1 MLRFGKTMQRSCW
14 VCGGFLIA
22 CDLIRPSLPF
32 DFNPLLP
39 PSFFVSLFVPDA
51 IFLSHPPLV
60 CSSGTTVKMQDRPVS
75 LSVQVPPSK

>member
-14 VCGGFLIA
+14 VFGGFLIA
-22 CDLIRPSLPF
+22 CDLIRLPLPF

-51 IFLSHPPLV
+51 IFLSHPH
-60 CSSGTTVKMQDRPVS
+60 R
-75 LSVQVPPSK
+75 LSVPQVRR